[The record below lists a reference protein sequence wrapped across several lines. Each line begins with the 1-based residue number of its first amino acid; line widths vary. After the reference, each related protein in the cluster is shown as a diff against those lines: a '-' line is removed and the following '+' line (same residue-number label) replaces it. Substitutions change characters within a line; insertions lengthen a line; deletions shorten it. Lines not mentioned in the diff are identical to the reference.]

1 MPQWKYMRIRDYMNQ
16 ISDSAAVSLSSN
28 TTLGA
33 GAVGFL
39 SWIGSINWVGL
50 ISVLVA
56 IIGLATNFYFSWK
69 DNKRK
74 EELHRIRILKS
85 NYE

>member
-1 MPQWKYMRIRDYMNQ
+1 MRIRDYVNQ
-16 ISDSAAVSLSSN
+16 MSDSSAVSLSSN

-33 GAVGFL
+33 GVVGFL
-39 SWIGSINWVGL
+39 SWAGSINWVGL

-56 IIGLATNFYFSWK
+56 VIGLATNIYFSWR

-74 EELHRIRILKS
+74 EELHRINILKRD
-85 NYE
+85 YE